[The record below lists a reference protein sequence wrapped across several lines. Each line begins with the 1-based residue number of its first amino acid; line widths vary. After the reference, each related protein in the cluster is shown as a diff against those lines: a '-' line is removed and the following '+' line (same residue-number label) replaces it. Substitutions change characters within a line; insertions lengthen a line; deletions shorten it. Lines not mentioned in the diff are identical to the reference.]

1 MSDPKKNIFIS
12 YAQVDRDY
20 ADAFVE
26 SLKLAG
32 SSVWHDKEIRAGD
45 DWDSEIQNALRS
57 ASVVVLVVSQAALS
71 SQWVNY
77 EIGSAMSAGIPVIP
91 VLVGEVASL
100 PSHLRHIHAVDA
112 RGLDSAAI
120 GAKVATALEGLKDM
134 DDDS

>member
-12 YAQVDRDY
+12 YAQADRDY
-20 ADAFVE
+20 AEALVE

-32 SSVWHDKEIRAGD
+32 SSVWHDKQIGGGD

-71 SQWVNY
+71 SQYVNY

-134 DDDS
+134 DYDS